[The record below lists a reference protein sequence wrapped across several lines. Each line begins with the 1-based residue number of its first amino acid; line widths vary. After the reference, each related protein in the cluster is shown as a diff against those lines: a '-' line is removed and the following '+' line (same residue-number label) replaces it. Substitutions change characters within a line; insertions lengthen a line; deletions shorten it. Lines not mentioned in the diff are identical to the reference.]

1 MGLKFTLKDNEEESR
16 LIRFRVYTAAFIIII
31 LSSVLLGRLFYLQVV
46 RHDHF
51 ITLSQS
57 NRVKVLPI
65 APIRGLIYS
74 RDDVLVADNQP
85 SFSLELIPEQIGS
98 LDDTLAELSS
108 FIDIDEESISRFKKL
123 RSGKRRFESIPL
135 KFNLSESEV
144 ARLSVER
151 HQFPGVDV
159 VARPYRHYPKKSDLV
174 HVLGY
179 VGRIDEKELQEID
192 ESDYLGTSHIGKLG
206 VEKAYE
212 DVLHGHVGHQQ
223 VEVNA
228 QGRIIRVL
236 ERTPPQ
242 PGQNVHLTLDHSLQ
256 TAASNIM
263 SGKRGSIVALNP
275 ENGDILALVSSPAYD
290 PNLFVN
296 GIGSND
302 YKNLLNASG
311 RPLIN
316 RALNGKYPPGS
327 TIKPFLGIAALAYG
341 VRDAAQT
348 TWCQGWYTLK
358 GHEHRYR
365 DWKKGGHGTLNLNG
379 AISQS
384 CDVYFYALA
393 HDLGITRLGQALI
406 NFGFGLKT
414 GIDIGGES
422 VALVPSIQWKRSA
435 LNQPW
440 YPGETLIAGIGQGYV
455 LATPLQLAAATA
467 ILANHGK
474 RIFPRLVYKTSD
486 PISGQSTLL
495 PAKAPERVTNYKK
508 EYWDEVIQAMQDV
521 VHGARGTARASG
533 AGAAYMFA
541 GKTGTAQVAGIGQDE
556 KYEKDKVPEHLRDHA
571 LFIAFAPVEAP
582 KIALAIIVENGGGG
596 SSTAAP
602 IARQLLDHYLLD
614 ESGQLKTDQLK
625 PGQLQ

>member
-1 MGLKFTLKDNEEESR
+1 MGLKFTLKDKEEESR
-16 LIRFRVYTAAFIIII
+16 LVSFRVYAAAFIII
-31 LSSVLLGRLFYLQVV
+31 LLVFVLLGRLFYLQVV

-65 APIRGLIYS
+65 APIRGLIFS
-74 RDDVLVADNQP
+74 RDNVLVADNQP
-85 SFSLELIPEQIGS
+85 SFSLELIPEQIDS
-98 LDDTLAELSS
+98 LDDTLVELSRL
-108 FIDIDEESISRFKKL
+108 IDIDEESVSRFKKL

-135 KFNLSESEV
+135 KFNLTESEV

-151 HQFPGVDV
+151 HRFPGADV
-159 VARPYRHYPKKSDLV
+159 IARPYRHYPEKSDLV

-179 VGRIDEKELQEID
+179 VGRIDEKELQQID

-256 TAASNIM
+256 AAAAEIM
-263 SGKRGSIVALNP
+263 RDKRGSIVALNP

-296 GIGSND
+296 GIDSKS
-302 YKNLLNASG
+302 YQALLNASG

-327 TIKPFLGIAALAYG
+327 TIKPFLGIGALTYG
-341 VRDAAQT
+341 VRDTEQT
-348 TWCQGWYTLK
+348 TWCQGWYSLK

-365 DWKKGGHGTLNLNG
+365 DWKKGGHGSLNLNG
-379 AISQS
+379 AIAQS
-384 CDVYFYALA
+384 CDVYYYALA
-393 HDLGITRLGQALI
+393 HDLGITKLGQALT

-422 VALVPSIQWKRSA
+422 AALVPSIQWKRSA

-455 LATPLQLAAATA
+455 LATPLQLATATA

-474 RIFPRLVYKTSD
+474 RVFPRLVTKTSD
-486 PISGQSTLL
+486 PITGEFTPL
-495 PAKAPERVTNYKK
+495 PVREPELITGYKK
-508 EYWDEVIQAMQDV
+508 EYWDFINQAMHDV
-521 VHGARGTARASG
+521 VQGARGTARASG
-533 AGAAYMFA
+533 AGAAYQFA

-571 LFIAFAPVEAP
+571 LFVAFAPVEAP

-596 SSTAAP
+596 SATAAP

-614 ESGQLKTDQLK
+614 ETGQLKSTQIK
-625 PGQLQ
+625 